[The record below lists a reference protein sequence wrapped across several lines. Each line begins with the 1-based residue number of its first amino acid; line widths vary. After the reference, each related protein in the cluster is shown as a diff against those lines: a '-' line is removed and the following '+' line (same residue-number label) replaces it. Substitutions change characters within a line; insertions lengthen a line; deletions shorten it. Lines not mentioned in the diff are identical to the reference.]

1 MTKFVADNVHSE
13 VEFSVKHMMV
23 TKVKG
28 TFTEYSIEIDT
39 DSMEDF
45 ENATLKA
52 SANAAT
58 INTGVGDRDG
68 HLQSEDFF
76 DTEKYPTI
84 TFTSNKIE
92 KSGDSYKVTGDLTIR
107 DVTREETIVMEYN
120 GQGKDPMG
128 GGTVY
133 GFEGN
138 FAINREDYGLT
149 WNASL
154 ETGGVLV
161 SKDVKVNLE
170 LQFQEAQ

>member
-23 TKVKG
+23 TTVKG